1 MGFGGDLHSFD
12 LFDLLG
18 WLQGRKRAGVLQ
30 MTRRSTKKRL
40 AFRDGQVQWSSSNDP
55 RETIGQALV
64 RDGLIQEEALFR
76 ALLKQ
81 EAPDEKRRL
90 GEILIGDGLLSEP
103 QLMKTLLGNAHAHLY
118 DLFLWADGRF
128 DFDDE
133 RPPRPEPS
141 DLKIDLRPV
150 LEEGRRRRE
159 QWQKLRGRF
168 GSNEVTFKLI
178 ADPVGVT
185 DPVLRQLVDLAAW
198 GKTLAGISLE
208 SRRSE
213 YDTTLLVA
221 ELCDKAVLQIDRVE
235 SGAPETDPVGI
246 IGTLLAGASMRLKE
260 GRFDAANEAYERVL
274 SLDGVNQEAKK
285 GLLAV
290 VEARKRAKAAQ
301 KIPLEKI
308 PSLRL
313 TAVALAQLHF
323 DPQEGFVLSRI
334 NGQWDVQSILKLC
347 PMPEDD
353 TLIIFARLLDRHVIE
368 LR

>member
-1 MGFGGDLHSFD
+1 MSFGGDLHTFD
-12 LFDLLG
+12 VFDLLG
-18 WLQGRKRAGVLQ
+18 WLMGRKRAGILQ
-30 MTRRSTKKRL
+30 MTRRSTRKRL

-64 RDGLIQEEALFR
+64 REGLIQEEPLFR

-81 EAPDEKRRL
+81 EAAKDKRRL

-103 QLMKTLLGNAHAHLY
+103 QLAKTLHANALAHLY
-118 DLFLWADGRF
+118 DLFLWSDGRF
-128 DFDDE
+128 DFEDE
-133 RPPRPEPS
+133 RPPAPEAS

-159 QWQKLRGRF
+159 QWHKLRSRF

-178 ADPVGVT
+178 ADPVQVT
-185 DPVLRQLVDLAAW
+185 EPLLRQVVDLAAW
-198 GKTLAGISLE
+198 GKTLAAISLE

-213 YDTTLLVA
+213 YETTLLIA
-221 ELCDKAVLQIDRVE
+221 QLCDKGVLQVDRVE

-246 IGTLLAGASMRLKE
+246 INTLLAAADMRLKE
-260 GRFDAANEAYERVL
+260 GRFDAATEAYERVL
-274 SLDGVNQEAKK
+274 NLEGLNQAAKK
-285 GLLAV
+285 GLIAV
-290 VEARKRAKAAQ
+290 AKSREKAKTAK
-301 KIPLEKI
+301 KIPLDKT
-308 PSLRL
+308 PSMRL
-313 TAVALAQLHF
+313 TAIALAQQHF

-347 PMPEDD
+347 PMAEDD
-353 TLIIFARLLDRHVIE
+353 TLIIFARLLDRRVIE

>member
-1 MGFGGDLHSFD
+1 
-12 LFDLLG
+12 
-18 WLQGRKRAGVLQ
+18 

-64 RDGLIQEEALFR
+64 REGLIQEEPLFR

-81 EAPDEKRRL
+81 ETAKDKRRL

-103 QLMKTLLGNAHAHLY
+103 QLTKTLHTNALAHIY
-118 DLFLWADGRF
+118 DLFLWANGRF

-133 RPPRPEPS
+133 RPPAPEAS

-159 QWQKLRGRF
+159 QWHKLRMRF

-178 ADPVGVT
+178 ADPVGVS
-185 DPVLRQLVDLAAW
+185 DPVLRQVLDLAVW

-213 YDTTLLVA
+213 FETTLLMA
-221 ELCDKAVLQIDRVE
+221 ELCDKGVLQVDRIE
-235 SGAPETDPVGI
+235 SGAPETDPWGSSTRCWPAPRC
-246 IGTLLAGASMRLKE
+246 GSRR
-260 GRFDAANEAYERVL
+260 GRFDAATEAYERVL
-274 SLDGVNQEAKK
+274 SLDGVNQTAKK
-285 GLLAV
+285 GLIAV
-290 VEARKRAKAAQ
+290 AESRVKAKAAK
-301 KIPLEKI
+301 KIPLDKV
-308 PSLRL
+308 PSMRL
-313 TAVALAQLHF
+313 TAIALAQQQF

-353 TLIIFARLLDRHVIE
+353 TLIIFSRLLDRHVIE

>member
-1 MGFGGDLHSFD
+1 MSFGGDLHTFD
-12 LFDLLG
+12 VFDLLG
-18 WLQGRKRAGVLQ
+18 WLMGRKRAGILQ

-64 RDGLIQEEALFR
+64 REGLVQEEPLFR

-81 EAPDEKRRL
+81 ETAKDKRRL
-90 GEILIGDGLLSEP
+90 GEILIGDGLLTEP
-103 QLMKTLLGNAHAHLY
+103 QLTKTLHTNALAHVY
-118 DLFLWADGRF
+118 DLFLWANGRF
-128 DFDDE
+128 DFEDE
-133 RPPRPEPS
+133 RPPAPEAS
-141 DLKIDLRPV
+141 DLKIELRPV

-159 QWQKLRGRF
+159 QWHKLRSRF

-178 ADPVGVT
+178 ADPIEVT
-185 DPVLRQLVDLAAW
+185 DPVLRQILDLAVW

-213 YDTTLLVA
+213 YETTLLA
-221 ELCDKAVLQIDRVE
+221 ADLCDKGLLQVDRVE

-246 IGTLLAGASMRLKE
+246 ITTLLAGGDMRLKE
-260 GRFDAANEAYERVL
+260 GRFDAATEAYERVL
-274 SLDGVNQEAKK
+274 SLDGLNQSAKK
-285 GLLAV
+285 GLIAV
-290 VEARKRAKAAQ
+290 AEAREKARSARLV
-301 KIPLEKI
+301 PLQKI

-313 TAVALAQLHF
+313 TALALSQQHF

-347 PMPEDD
+347 PLPEDD
-353 TLIIFARLLDRHVIE
+353 TLAIFVRLLDRHVIE

>member
-1 MGFGGDLHSFD
+1 MSFAGDLHTFD
-12 LFDLLG
+12 LFDLVG
-18 WLQGRKRAGVLQ
+18 WLMGRKRAGVLQ

-40 AFRDGQVQWSSSNDP
+40 AFRDGQLQWSSSNDP

-64 RDGLIQEEALFR
+64 RDGLITEEALFK

-81 EAPDEKRRL
+81 ESDKRRL
-90 GEILIGDGLLSEP
+90 GEILTGDGMLTEA
-103 QLMKTLLGNAHAHLY
+103 QLMQTLRGNAEALLY

-128 DFDDE
+128 EFDDE
-133 RPPRPEPS
+133 RPPAPEPT
-141 DLKIDLRPV
+141 DLKVDLKPV
-150 LEEGRRRRE
+150 LDEGRHRRQRWAE
-159 QWQKLRGRF
+159 LRARF
-168 GSNEVTFKLI
+168 GSNEVTFKLV
-178 ADPVGVT
+178 ADPVSVA
-185 DPVLRQLVDLAAW
+185 DPLLRQVVDLAAW

-213 YDTTLLVA
+213 YETTLLVA
-221 ELCDKAVLQIDRVE
+221 ELCDKGVLANDRVE

-246 IGTLLAGASMRLKE
+246 INTLLAGAAMRLKE
-260 GRFDAANEAYERVL
+260 GRFDAATEAFERVL
-274 SLDGVNQEAKK
+274 SLDGVNQTAKK

-290 VEARKRAKAAQ
+290 ADAREKARSARLV
-301 KIPLEKI
+301 PLHKV

-313 TAVALAQLHF
+313 TSVALAQQRF

-347 PMPEDD
+347 PLPEDE
-353 TLIIFARLLDRHVIE
+353 TLSIFVRLLDRQVIE

>member
-1 MGFGGDLHSFD
+1 MSFGGDLHTFD

-18 WLQGRKRAGVLQ
+18 WLMGRKRAGVLQ

-64 RDGLIQEEALFR
+64 RDGLIQEEPLFR

-81 EAPDEKRRL
+81 ETAKDKRRL
-90 GEILIGDGLLSEP
+90 GEILIGDGLLTEP
-103 QLMKTLLGNAHAHLY
+103 QLMKTLHTNAQAHLY
-118 DLFLWADGRF
+118 DLFLWGAGRF
-128 DFDDE
+128 EFDDE
-133 RPPRPEPS
+133 RPPVPEAS
-141 DLKIDLRPV
+141 DLRIDMKPI

-159 QWQKLRGRF
+159 QWHKLRSRF
-168 GSNEVTFKLI
+168 GSNEVTFKLT
-178 ADPVGVT
+178 ADPVQIT
-185 DPVLRQLVDLAAW
+185 DPVLRQIVDLAVR

-213 YDTTLLVA
+213 FETTLLVA
-221 ELCDKAVLQIDRVE
+221 ELCDKGMLAPDRVE

-246 IGTLLAGASMRLKE
+246 ILTLLAGGDMRLKE

-274 SLDGVNQEAKK
+274 SLDGLNQAAKK
-285 GLLAV
+285 GLIAV
-290 VEARKRAKAAQ
+290 SEAREKAKAAK
-301 KIPLEKI
+301 KIPLDKI

-313 TAVALAQLHF
+313 TAVALSQQQF
-323 DPQEGFVLSRI
+323 DPHEGFVLSRI

-353 TLIIFARLLDRHVIE
+353 ILMILSRLLDRHVIE